1 MSCLSDM
8 DQHSVFHPMTDLRSY
23 GHGEMGPP
31 RIIAHAEGVYIVDT
45 EGNRLL
51 DGFGGLYSV
60 SAGYGRTEIADAIAK
75 QAHAL
80 SFYHLYAANSNE
92 PSIRLA
98 DKLTS
103 IAPGN
108 MQKVFFGLSGSDANE
123 TQVKICWYVNNVLGR
138 SDKKKIISRDRA
150 YHGATIMSGSLTGV
164 PVFHKAFDLPVE
176 RVLRTTA
183 PHHYWGADPGMSEE
197 EFSAACAA
205 DLERLIDQEGADTIA
220 AFIAEPMMGSGGIV
234 PPPKGYWAAIQP
246 VLKEHDILLIAD
258 EVVCGFG
265 RLGSDFGCFHYD
277 ITPDLITCAKG
288 LTSSYLPL
296 SAVLVGPRVCEVLEQ
311 GSQKYGAFAH
321 GYTYSGHPVCA
332 AAGLASIEVIE
343 RDNLKQNAAEIGKH
357 ILLRLGEELGE
368 HPLVGEIRGDG
379 LLFAIELVKDRDRK
393 ERFDAALS
401 IGARASKACL
411 AEGLIA
417 RAMPGGDILGYAPP
431 LVISQEESE
440 SLVVKTCA
448 AIDALTNDLRRE
460 GAV

>member
-1 MSCLSDM
+1 M
-8 DQHSVFHPMTDLRSY
+8 DQQSVFHPMTDLRRY
-23 GHGEMGPP
+23 GHGELGPP
-31 RIIAHAEGVYIVDT
+31 RIISHAEGVHIVDT

-60 SAGYGRTEIADAIAK
+60 SVGYGRTEIADAIAK

-92 PSIRLA
+92 PAIRLA

-103 IAPGN
+103 IAPGK

-123 TQVKICWYVNNVLGR
+123 TQVKICWYVNNVLCR
-138 SDKKKIISRDRA
+138 TEKKKIIARDRA
-150 YHGATIMSGSLTGV
+150 YHGASIMAGSLTGV
-164 PVFHKAFDLPVE
+164 PVFHKAFDLPVD

-183 PHHYWGADPGMSEE
+183 PHHYWGAESGMSEL
-197 EFSAACAA
+197 EFSSKCAS
-205 DLERLIDQEGADTIA
+205 DLEQLIQEEGADSIA

-234 PPPKGYWAAIQP
+234 PPPKGYWEAIQP
-246 VLKEHDILLIAD
+246 VLQHHDILLIAD

-296 SAVLVGPRVCEVLEQ
+296 SAVLVGPRVWDILEQ

-332 AAGLASIEVIE
+332 AAGLASIEIIQRE
-343 RDNLKQNAAEIGKH
+343 NLKQNAADMGEY
-357 ILLRLGEELGE
+357 ILSRLHEELDA
-368 HPLVGEIRGDG
+368 HSLVGEIRGEG
-379 LLFAIELVKDRDRK
+379 LLFAIEFVKDRDRK
-393 ERFDAALS
+393 ERFDPALA
-401 IGARASKACL
+401 IGARASAACL

-431 LVISQEESE
+431 LVISKAESE
-440 SLVVKTCA
+440 SLVTKTCT
-448 AIDALTNDLRRE
+448 AIESLTRKLRQE
-460 GAV
+460 GVI